1 MRDLNDIID
10 NNSKAGAADI
20 SVQKLAGKFVV
31 ATYAGISYLAHSA
44 FDTLAAA
51 QTREAELLANPGL
64 VGERVILLEPTP
76 PAAVLVP
83 GVDTPPTLESLRRA
97 ARAEREEAGLAA

>member
-44 FDTLAAA
+44 FGSLAAA
-51 QTREAELLANPGL
+51 QARQAELLANPGL
-64 VGERVILLEPTP
+64 VGERVLLLLPTP
-76 PAAVLVP
+76 PAAVLTP
-83 GVDTPPTLESLRRA
+83 GVGTPPTLESLRRA
-97 ARAEREEAGLAA
+97 ARAEREAASTTA